1 MNEFW
6 NNELQPGYYDHVLER
21 SLKNKKDIQ
30 GNWHEITFEKIS
42 FYLIKNKKHLDY
54 ACGPGTLIGR
64 YSNSDSIGVDIS
76 ENQIKYAREKY
87 EDKKFLE
94 IKDFNFNEHKEY
106 FDIITIIGLF
116 EFLNDDEIIE
126 LLNKLLMNLKSGG
139 KILITTPNFSFFF
152 KFIIFLQNI
161 FSDVN
166 YKKLHVNKVTSKKLK
181 KLLTRN
187 NFTSF
192 NISKILNFGVFFS
205 IISNKFGKK
214 LNQTIRKISRSNLG
228 YLIFIELEKK

>member
-76 ENQIKYAREKY
+76 ENQIKYAREK
-87 EDKKFLE
+87 KIPFL
-94 IKDFNFNEHKEY
+94 
-106 FDIITIIGLF
+106 FDRGY
-116 EFLNDDEIIE
+116 
-126 LLNKLLMNLKSGG
+126 
-139 KILITTPNFSFFF
+139 KI
-152 KFIIFLQNI
+152 
-161 FSDVN
+161 
-166 YKKLHVNKVTSKKLK
+166 
-181 KLLTRN
+181 
-187 NFTSF
+187 
-192 NISKILNFGVFFS
+192 
-205 IISNKFGKK
+205 
-214 LNQTIRKISRSNLG
+214 
-228 YLIFIELEKK
+228 